1 MITPTIEELWKRKSV
16 RAYTDRKIT
25 KEEKELILRSPSEGA
40 SARNLQMYTI
50 LDITDQKLKDTL
62 TVTCDNQPFI
72 AKADLV
78 LVFCVDFQKWYD
90 TFRITG
96 CDPRK
101 PEAGDFLLAVL
112 DAAIAAQNA
121 VTAAESLGIGSCYIG
136 DILERYEIH
145 KELFHLPDYA
155 APVLMAVFGFPT
167 EQQMERKKPA
177 RAPLSFLVHEN
188 TYRPLSEEELRASIA
203 PNKGELSFD
212 EWAKRF
218 CARKYHSDF
227 SREMSRSVQAAL
239 DHFCGRTRE

>member
-1 MITPTIEELWKRKSV
+1 M
-16 RAYTDRKIT
+16 
-25 KEEKELILRSPSEGA
+25 
-40 SARNLQMYTI
+40 
-50 LDITDQKLKDTL
+50 
-62 TVTCDNQPFI
+62 
-72 AKADLV
+72 
-78 LVFCVDFQKWYD
+78 
-90 TFRITG
+90 
-96 CDPRK
+96 
-101 PEAGDFLLAVL
+101 
-112 DAAIAAQNA
+112 
-121 VTAAESLGIGSCYIG
+121 
-136 DILERYEIH
+136 ERYEIH

-167 EQQMERKKPA
+167 EQQIERKKPA

-239 DHFCGRTRE
+239 DHFCGRSRE